1 MAGEDRGHPV
11 GTNKQGVKSLTGPG
25 TAHAGR
31 THRHTGDRQPARHRL
46 LCQQPRDVRGRH
58 VALDEVVAYGRRVA
72 SSKVRCDLQ
81 PAFER
86 IKRILIDILRLD
98 REARLPDM
106 IDPGGTAPAGGGFQD
121 FNDGFRVGQCSQ
133 GECGSR
139 SGQQKCASFH
149 HVFLFELP
157 ETLELCFRESRGCSC
172 LSA

>member
-1 MAGEDRGHPV
+1 MAREDRGRAV
-11 GTNKQGVKSLTGPG
+11 GANKQGVKSVTGPG

-58 VALDEVVAYGRRVA
+58 VALDKIVAHDRRVT
-72 SSKVRCDLQ
+72 SSKFRCNLQ
-81 PAFER
+81 PIFER
-86 IKRILIDILRLD
+86 IKRILIDVLRLD

-106 IDPGGTAPAGGGFQD
+106 IDPSGAASAGGGFQD
-121 FNDGFRVGQCSQ
+121 FNDRFRVGQCSQ

-139 SGQQKCASFH
+139 SGQQERTSFH